1 MPDENSE
8 PKGLKPRQLRGVAAR
23 LKPCPSRVVFRSEA
37 LREFTIPLSE
47 DVFDLAQQGAA
58 LRAVLDVGQSFEF
71 L

>member
-8 PKGLKPRQLRGVAAR
+8 PQRLKPRHFGALSAR
-23 LKPCPSRVVFRSEA
+23 LKPCPSRVVFPSQA

-47 DVFDLAQQGAA
+47 DVLDLAQQGTA
-58 LRAVLDVGQSFEF
+58 LRAVLHVGQSFEF